1 MQQRARSKSLAPSSR
16 LRMPILSQD
25 DDTRLLARY
34 HELRPNPRG
43 RGKQGVA
50 KLCAEFGKERHYL
63 SQLIARTAP
72 LKPGEKVHQDDPK
85 KGVPTKLTPEKD
97 DSMQEQAVEWGF
109 NFSYQEMAD
118 HLIEVF
124 EADSFSISRQA
135 VADHLRKADWNLN
148 HTSRVSPLLQQRLG
162 HFAKRAAFAKANKKN
177 KFKNWVWVDEAWLY
191 TEALRILLKLPSDQ
205 FAPKRRVR
213 HKSHVAKLMFLIA
226 LARPRLDDDFDG
238 KIGVW
243 VVGEEYLAVYNT
255 PNQDAG
261 DEKVRSYTLN
271 ANRYQDLMVDE
282 VFPAI
287 RAAFPDEEVVY
298 VQHDGT
304 PPHTG
309 KTPGKKNRSTP
320 VVLAEAGEKRKRGE
334 PRIEMVEQPAQSPD
348 FNLCDLA
355 FLRALACSV
364 RKRRR
369 LGPGEK
375 RSFDLKELAD
385 DVKAEFDDYPAEKIE
400 DMVQHLHYVLNESLK
415 TDPKGGNDYPRH
427 RSAEAKKRKI

>member
-1 MQQRARSKSLAPSSR
+1 MHP
-16 LRMPILSQD
+16 D
-25 DDTRLLARY
+25 
-34 HELRPNPRG
+34 
-43 RGKQGVA
+43 
-50 KLCAEFGKERHYL
+50 
-63 SQLIARTAP
+63 
-72 LKPGEKVHQDDPK
+72 
-85 KGVPTKLTPEKD
+85 
-97 DSMQEQAVEWGF
+97 
-109 NFSYQEMAD
+109 
-118 HLIEVF
+118 
-124 EADSFSISRQA
+124 
-135 VADHLRKADWNLN
+135 
-148 HTSRVSPLLQQRLG
+148 
-162 HFAKRAAFAKANKKN
+162 NKKN
-177 KFKNWVWVDEAWLY
+177 KFKNWVWVDESWFY
-191 TEALRILLKLPSDQ
+191 TEALRILLTLPPAQ
-205 FAPKRRVR
+205 IAPKRRVR

-226 LARPRLDDDFDG
+226 LARPRPGFDG

-243 VVGEEYLAVYNT
+243 GISEEYLAVYNT
-255 PNQDAG
+255 ANQDPG

-298 VQHDGT
+298 VQHDGAT
-304 PPHTG
+304 PHTG
-309 KTPGKKNRSTP
+309 KTKGKKNRPTP
-320 VVLAEAGEKRKRGE
+320 VVLAEAGNKRKRGE
-334 PRIEMVEQPAQSPD
+334 PRIEMVVQPAQSPD